1 MRVSSLAPATQELK
15 QHFVSC
21 SPSGPTIIFI
31 SKMFPVARSQL
42 PEHKARPLTAEELAE
57 RRVVARARHAEKQ
70 QREGAMQLTIEQM
83 EQLTT
88 REKVLD
94 GVEGQTKKESEIAFL
109 AFARVYSGCVEPGQ
123 DLWVIGP
130 KYDPAVTADSLERGQ
145 VPSNCH
151 VTRATVGN
159 LYILLGRDL
168 EQVDKVPVGNV
179 LGMAGLSNS
188 VLKSA
193 TLSMSTTPWCPPFV
207 PLVPSSVTIL

>member
-1 MRVSSLAPATQELK
+1 MLCSKIKRVSSLAPATQELK

-57 RRVVARARHAEKQ
+57 RRVVARARYAEEQ

-130 KYDPAVTADSLERGQ
+130 KYDPAVTADSLERGR
-145 VPSNCH
+145 VPSNYH
-151 VTRATVGN
+151 VTRATVSN
-159 LYILLGRDL
+159 LYITSCLAGTWSKWTKF
-168 EQVDKVPVGNV
+168 QS
-179 LGMAGLSNS
+179 GMCWAWP
-188 VLKSA
+188 A
-193 TLSMSTTPWCPPFV
+193 CPP
-207 PLVPSSVTIL
+207 PC